1 MMPFPSARL
10 PFRWNLWIAA
20 RLMPVF
26 ARRRPLG
33 EILKRATPDPQTRAY
48 GDMAP
53 GEVIA
58 AVKAVVARPWRMRR
72 RRCLREGLLAF
83 HYLALSGQRPVL
95 HFAIVPKTA
104 LTTRPR
110 AHCWVSLEG
119 QTVMNPPQVPMLE
132 LFSYDGRT
140 AAPAQQTVQLASL
153 VHD

>member
-26 ARRRPLG
+26 TKKRPLT
-33 EILKRATPDPQTRAY
+33 EILQRATPDPRTRAY
-48 GDMAP
+48 GDMPP

-58 AVKAVVARPWRMRR
+58 AVKAVVARPWRMRG

-83 HYLALSGQRPVL
+83 HYLALGGHRPVL

-110 AHCWVSLEG
+110 AHCWVSLNGE
-119 QTVMNPPQVPMLE
+119 TVLNPPQEPMLD
-132 LFSYDGRT
+132 LFTYDGRT